1 MFAFSILFTDQGSE
15 FTSNQLYTWYFSL
28 KEIMLIFLF
37 TFYEDVHSFY
47 LNAAVYIMISVALT
61 VKSLKTKHWNILLYL
76 YIELFEISAMKLY

>member
-1 MFAFSILFTDQGSE
+1 
-15 FTSNQLYTWYFSL
+15 
-28 KEIMLIFLF
+28 MLIFLF

-76 YIELFEISAMKLY
+76 YI

>member
-1 MFAFSILFTDQGSE
+1 
-15 FTSNQLYTWYFSL
+15 
-28 KEIMLIFLF
+28 MLIFLF

-47 LNAAVYIMISVALT
+47 LKYRLNAAVYIMISVALT

>member
-1 MFAFSILFTDQGSE
+1 
-15 FTSNQLYTWYFSL
+15 
-28 KEIMLIFLF
+28 MLIFLF

-76 YIELFEISAMKLY
+76 YLYIELFEISAMKLY

>member
-1 MFAFSILFTDQGSE
+1 
-15 FTSNQLYTWYFSL
+15 
-28 KEIMLIFLF
+28 MLIFLF

-61 VKSLKTKHWNILLYL
+61 VKSLKKTKHWNILLYL